1 MKWFADNSE
10 LHGTKD
16 SVIPD
21 ILIFGGLIIGSA
33 EEAALKKSVEQI
45 KKKHCGYERA
55 PIKWNMRDLES
66 LYKVQGMESLYDDLF
81 SKCQDWRREIFDLIA
96 ETECT
101 VLVSFLEGYSADR
114 AVLKDKKDALTG
126 MVFSNALMR
135 YALHVKDT
143 KPQSAGIVLDWPDK
157 GKPGT
162 FDKEY
167 ASAYYMGMTADKSVK
182 YTSGPL
188 AALNFNDSAYY
199 ANMNHSTMLQV
210 ADLIVGAAREFL
222 DQCIKDKKA
231 TQGLSCT
238 KRIASRFRGAPGK
251 IFGYGM
257 VVPSRNTE
265 LSEKVKRGIKTHLC
279 AA

>member
-21 ILIFGGLIIGSA
+21 ILIFGGLIIGPA
-33 EEAALKKSVEQI
+33 EEAALKTSVEQI

-55 PIKWNMRDLES
+55 PIKWNMRDLEN
-66 LYKVQGMESLYDDLF
+66 LYKSQNMQNLYNQLF
-81 SKCQDWRREIFDLIA
+81 SACQEWRREIFDLIA
-96 ETECT
+96 QTECT
-101 VLVSFLEGYSADR
+101 VIVSCLEGYSADR
-114 AVLKDKKDALTG
+114 NVLKDKKDELTG

-135 YALHVKDT
+135 YALHVQDK

-157 GKPGT
+157 GKPAT

-167 ASAYYMGMTADKSVK
+167 ASAYSRGVTGDNSVTYK
-182 YTSGPL
+182 SGPL
-188 AALNFNDSAYY
+188 SALNFSDSAYY

-210 ADLIVGAAREFL
+210 ADLIVGATREFL
-222 DQCIKDKKA
+222 DHCIKDKKA

-238 KRIASRFRGAPGK
+238 KQIASRFRGAPSK
-251 IFGYGM
+251 TFGWGII
-257 VVPSRNTE
+257 VPSRNTQ
-265 LSEKVKRGIKTHLC
+265 LVDKVKSGIKNHLC